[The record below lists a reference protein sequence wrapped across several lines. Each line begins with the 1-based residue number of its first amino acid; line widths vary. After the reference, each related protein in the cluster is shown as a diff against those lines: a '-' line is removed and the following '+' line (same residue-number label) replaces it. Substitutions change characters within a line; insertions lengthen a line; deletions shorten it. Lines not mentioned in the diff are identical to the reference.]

1 MLDGMVEPFFLVR
14 EMGQVN
20 AETDRVNIRREN
32 T

>member
-1 MLDGMVEPFFLVR
+1 MLDGMVEPFLVR

>member
-1 MLDGMVEPFFLVR
+1 MAWLSLFLVR